1 METFLVS
8 EIQSVPVSEKKGL
21 WRKIFDD
28 QIQDDTFDSAG
39 PKHLRDIVDWKNAD
53 YRRSV
58 TASLVQGVYVLA
70 NDRRRAIGRK
80 YAEPWWKSCNFQL
93 HQLLRDKE
101 ESIFGAVYKY
111 INVKCSAPADLNFPS
126 YVIAFRGT
134 ILLRLRD
141 LLLIPKC
148 IFNDLQESDR
158 SELAMQCVENFVDSN
173 GSSNVWLAGHSMG
186 STIAL
191 IVGRNMMLKKNCSL
205 EAYLFNPPYI
215 SFPIEKYLGT
225 SMVKDKEKLVRI
237 ARGIFKIGLAV
248 AAECR
253 INPQMQE
260 QKADTFCLLSRWTP
274 HLFVNPGD
282 FVCSEYIAY
291 FKDRLETGPQMMK
304 LSKKGCT
311 TVNLLLHFA
320 WGKDLKDAMHL
331 LPSADLTVNQSRPRE
346 KTAANDFIKNFQRVH
361 GLCQW
366 WHREVRCQSTRYVY
380 STTEDPGQ

>member
-1 METFLVS
+1 MGN
-8 EIQSVPVSEKKGL
+8 KK
-21 WRKIFDD
+21 RNFD
-28 QIQDDTFDSAG
+28 ISG
-39 PKHLRDIVDWKNAD
+39 PKHLKDIVDWNNAD
-53 YRRSV
+53 HRRS
-58 TASLVQGVYVLA
+58 AISSLVQGVYVLESERENSTNA
-70 NDRRRAIGRK
+70 Q
-80 YAEPWWKSCNFQL
+80 PWYESFKFQL
-93 HQLLRDKE
+93 VEPLKRDDQ
-101 ESIFGAVYKY
+101 SIFGAIYKY
-111 INVKCSAPADLNFPS
+111 IGKYPAPDSDVLPR

-134 ILLRLRD
+134 VDFKRPNIL
-141 LLLIPKC
+141 I
-148 IFNDLQESDR
+148 NDIMLNVKVARNEPEES
-158 SELAMQCVENFVDSN
+158 SCFTLAMDRVKRLVKEN
-173 GSSNVWLAGHSMG
+173 GAPNVWLAGHSLG
-186 STIAL
+186 AAIAL
-191 IVGRNMMLKKNCSL
+191 IVGRNMMLKQNCSL

-248 AAECR
+248 AAECQ

-291 FKDRLETGPQMMK
+291 FNDRLETGPQMMK

-346 KTAANDFIKNFQRVH
+346 KTAANDFIKNFKRAH
-361 GLCQW
+361 ELCQW